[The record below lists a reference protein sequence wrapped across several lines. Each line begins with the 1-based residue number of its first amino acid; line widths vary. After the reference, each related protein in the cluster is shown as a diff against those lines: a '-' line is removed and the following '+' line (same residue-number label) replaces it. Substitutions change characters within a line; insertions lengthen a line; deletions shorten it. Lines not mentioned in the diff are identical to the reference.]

1 MRLCWFGP
9 LLLLALASFVSHA
22 TDPVCD
28 GDWSKTNQVWTCNG
42 QVTFVSGTSF
52 IPTRTLTIKA
62 SHGFILQNNTVGSQS
77 VSVHLQADFGPVTV
91 GGNQSTL
98 YGDLTGSSSHF
109 TLNQLYSVGNIN
121 TGGTIKFTGGRVIG
135 NITSTNHGVELSS
148 TEVMGTLWS
157 HANVVFNSAT
167 VTGFVTSNSGAI
179 TITNSRLSGDL
190 WSHANVIFNSA
201 TITGAVTSNSGSITS
216 SNSQITGDLT
226 TQSGMSF
233 SGGSIAGNLLEKSS
247 NVVSLSNVNMTS
259 GSIKGAS
266 TVSLSG
272 STLGSSAQKV
282 VVKSENGNITLTN
295 KTVLYGDAIAVE
307 NANWATVNIESGSMV
322 YGRCHYAAV
331 PPEACQ
337 PAPPPPSVH
346 HYELSYQ
353 SPAVTCEAET
363 VTVRACLNAACSSTY
378 QGTASVSLSANNN
391 ASWSSS
397 SLSLNQGAASTM
409 LRKTTAGSTTISI
422 ASATP
427 AASSAFQCKNAG
439 QSSNCTLDFA
449 EAALKI
455 TAADGS
461 SLWPHQTAGTAYSG
475 RVRAIQT
482 NPETGACQAR
492 VTGQRAVGLAYRCL
506 DPSSCIST
514 ERGKFNT
521 TDLAGSANS
530 PSYSAVNLTFDNR
543 GSAPLTFQYSDV
555 GQIALYAQLVLAEE
569 NSQPAITLTAT
580 PATLVVKPASLVVRS
595 VSSAAGVSNPATR
608 ASGAGFVAADT
619 MLKVELESRNSNNV
633 ATPNF
638 GREST
643 PEKLRLQLGA
653 LVYPSAQSQVDY
665 AQLLVVNGDFT
676 LVSGAGGRV
685 ANSQVAFRD
694 VGTIQLQ
701 AKLADGNYLGAGDVS
716 SSPLSGDVG
725 RFYPASFRLADV
737 QSNALCSAGAFSYMQ
752 QPNVPLQFSL
762 IAMSQG
768 IGQPGFQIAARQ
780 VVNYHQ
786 FTTGATSYAGLAVPS
801 LVAENITPQQWAQLS
816 SRFENAP
823 AVLWQQGKASFDGRN
838 GLRFSRST
846 QPDGPFLAV
855 QPGVKIVAELD
866 QRNFAASSLTMNAA
880 NANDCKVA
888 GNCDAATLGTPL
900 KFYHGRLVLEPAQG
914 PANRQIPLRVQAQ
927 YFDGVRFS
935 ALHADQCSQVDP
947 ALLSVAQMPDWKA
960 GGSVHALQQGSSV
973 SSSLWLLPQ
982 AKTGRWM
989 MQYPLPLWLKQVNS
1003 DATAPVVIGGYRGN
1017 DRLIYQREQ

>member
-1 MRLCWFGP
+1 MRLYWVGT
-9 LLLLALASFVSHA
+9 LLLLALLSFASHA
-22 TDPVCD
+22 TDPLCD
-28 GDWSKTNQVWTCNG
+28 GDWSKTNQLWTCNG

-52 IPTRTLTIKA
+52 IPARTLTIKA
-62 SHGFILQNNTVGSQS
+62 SHGFMLQNNTVGSQS

-91 GGNQSTL
+91 GGNQTTL

-167 VTGFVTSNSGAI
+167 VTGFVTSNSGTI
-179 TITNSRLSGDL
+179 TSTNSR
-190 WSHANVIFNSA
+190 
-201 TITGAVTSNSGSITS
+201 
-216 SNSQITGDLT
+216 ITGDLT
-226 TQSGMSF
+226 AQSGMSF
-233 SGGSIAGNLLEKSS
+233 SGGSLAGHLLQKAA
-247 NVVSLSNVNMTS
+247 NGVTLSNVTMSS

-272 STLGSSAQKV
+272 STLGSSSQKV
-282 VVKSENGNITLTN
+282 EVKTESGNISLTN

-307 NANWATVNIESGSMV
+307 SATWARVNIESGSMV

-353 SPAVTCEAET
+353 SPAVTCEAES
-363 VTVRACLNAACSSTY
+363 VTVRACLNAACTSTY
-378 QGTASVSLSANNN
+378 QGSSSVSLSANNN

-427 AASSAFQCKNAG
+427 AASSAFVCKNAG
-439 QSSNCTLDFA
+439 QTSNCALDFTA
-449 EAALKI
+449 TALKI

-461 SLWPHQTAGTAYSG
+461 TTWPHQTAGSAYSG

-492 VTGQRAVGLAYRCL
+492 VTGTRAVGMAFRCL
-506 DPSSCIST
+506 DPSSCISS
-514 ERGKFNT
+514 ERGRFNT
-521 TDLAGSANS
+521 TDLAGSGNS
-530 PSYSAVNLTFDNR
+530 PTYSAVNLTFDAQ
-543 GSAPLTFQYSDV
+543 GSAPLTFQYTDV
-555 GQIALYAQLVLAEE
+555 GQIALYAQLVLAEAA
-569 NSQPAITLTAT
+569 SQPAITLTASPVT
-580 PATLVVKPASLVVRS
+580 FVVKPASLVVRS
-595 VSSAAGVSNPATR
+595 VTTAAGGSNPGTR
-608 ASGAGFVAADT
+608 GTGNGFVAADT
-619 MLKVELESRNSNNV
+619 LLRVELESRNSNNGV
-633 ATPNF
+633 TPNF

-643 PEKLRLQLGA
+643 AEKLRLQLGA
-653 LVYPSAQSQVDY
+653 LVYPTAQPQVDY
-665 AQLLVVNGDFT
+665 AQLLVVNGDFSLIPGT
-676 LVSGAGGRV
+676 AGRV

-725 RFYPASFRLADV
+725 RFYPASFQLADV
-737 QSNALCSAGAFSYMQ
+737 QSTALCSAGAFSYLQ
-752 QPNVPLQFSL
+752 QPHLPLQFSL
-762 IAMSQG
+762 LAMSQG
-768 IGQPGFQIAARQ
+768 ISQPGFQIAARQ

-786 FTTGATSYAGLAVPS
+786 FTGAGTSYAGLAEAA
-801 LVAENITPQQWAQLS
+801 LVAENLTSQQWAQLS
-816 SRFENAP
+816 SRWENAP
-823 AVLWQQGKASFDGRN
+823 TLLWQQGKASFDGRN
-838 GLRFSRST
+838 GLRLSRGS

-855 QPGVKIVAELD
+855 QPGVKIVSEMD
-866 QRNFAASSLTMNAA
+866 QRNLAVSALTMNAA
-880 NANDCKVA
+880 TSNDCKVA
-888 GNCDAATLGTPL
+888 GNCDAAALGAPL
-900 KFYHGRLVLEPAQG
+900 KFYYGRLVLAPAQG
-914 PANRQIPLRVQAQ
+914 PANRTIPVRLQAQ
-927 YFDGVRFS
+927 FFDGVRFS
-935 ALHADQCSQVDP
+935 ALSVDQCTQVDP
-947 ALLSVAQMPDWKA
+947 TLLRVAQMPNWQAD
-960 GGSVHALQQGSSV
+960 GSVHSLLQGQSASSK
-973 SSSLWLLPQ
+973 LWLSPQ
-982 AKTGRWM
+982 AQTGRWM
-989 MQYPLPLWLKQVNS
+989 MQYPLPAWLKQGNS
-1003 DATAPVVIGGYRGN
+1003 DATAPVVIGTYRGN
-1017 DRLIYQREQ
+1017 DRLIYQGEQ